1 MKSLKNVWNI
11 IVNSVVN
18 SYLPEKEKVLVLT
31 EEMLVKPKAKTKAK
45 TPKYLSGKGQK
56 KKMKIKAPT
65 KRK

>member
-31 EEMLVKPKAKTKAK
+31 EEMLVKPKAKT
-45 TPKYLSGKGQK
+45 PKYLSGQGQK